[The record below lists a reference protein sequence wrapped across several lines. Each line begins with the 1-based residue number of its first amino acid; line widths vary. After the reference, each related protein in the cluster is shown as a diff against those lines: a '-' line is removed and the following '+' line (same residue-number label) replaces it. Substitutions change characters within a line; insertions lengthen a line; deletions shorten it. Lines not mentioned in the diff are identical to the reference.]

1 MAEQQA
7 TAAASG
13 NLPSVGSG
21 TTITVPVIAR
31 TLHQYAAD
39 LQHGAGV
46 ALDTQVKNALNSM
59 ATDARVMAADA
70 DAHDGDSVHRESHQL
85 FDIDAQT
92 LAKVCGSA
100 ASA

>member
-1 MAEQQA
+1 M
-7 TAAASG
+7 
-13 NLPSVGSG
+13 
-21 TTITVPVIAR
+21 
-31 TLHQYAAD
+31 
-39 LQHGAGV
+39 